1 MPLFSASKSPESE
14 DGLVIGLVNNMPDA
28 ALEATEQ
35 QFADLLEAAAGT
47 QKVRV
52 HRFALPGVPR
62 GKAAHERILHH
73 YSDIRKLSRAGVDG
87 LIVTGAE
94 PCAADLKDEPY
105 WRSLIE
111 VLRWAEAN
119 AVPTIW
125 SCLAAH
131 AIVLQLSGIRRRRL
145 PAKCF
150 GLFSFERVGQHPF
163 TDGLPTP
170 FLMPHSRFNGLSE
183 DELVASGFTI
193 LSRSAQA
200 GVDMFV
206 KDGEGP
212 FLFVQGHPEYDA
224 YTLLREYRRDIRR
237 FLKGEM
243 TGYPAMPVG
252 YFDHATAAL
261 FERVR
266 EEALQNRSEETMK
279 SSLTGMAEPL
289 LGNVWRST
297 AVRLYTNWLSLLML
311 KKATV
316 VARELAFDLGQ
327 SYGDSGQALRP

>member
-1 MPLFSASKSPESE
+1 MSLFSAGKSSEAE

-35 QFADLLEAAAGT
+35 QFANLLEAAAGA
-47 QKVRV
+47 QKIRL
-52 HRFALPGVPR
+52 RLFALPEIAR
-62 GKAAHERILHH
+62 GKAARERILRH
-73 YSDIRKLSRAGVDG
+73 YSDIKKLLRVPVDG

-94 PCAADLKDEPY
+94 PCAVDLKDEPY

-131 AIVLQLSGIRRRRL
+131 AVVLHLSGIRRQRL
-145 PAKCF
+145 QEKCS
-150 GLFSFERVGQHPF
+150 GLFSFDRAGDHPF
-163 TDGLPTP
+163 TDGLPEQ
-170 FLMPHSRFNGLSE
+170 FLMPHSRYNGLPE
-183 DELVASGFTI
+183 DELVAAGFTI
-193 LSRSAQA
+193 LSRSARA

-243 TGYPAMPVG
+243 ATYPAMPVG
-252 YFDHATAAL
+252 YFDDDAAAYFNRL
-261 FERVR
+261 RQET
-266 EEALQNRSEETMK
+266 LQHRSDKTMQPFL
-279 SSLTGMAEPL
+279 SGTTEPL
-289 LGNVWRST
+289 LANVWRST
-297 AVRLYTNWLSLLML
+297 AIRLYTNWLSLLML

-316 VARELAFDLGQ
+316 AARELAFDLGQ
-327 SYGDSGQALRP
+327 AYGDSGQALRP